1 MTDPVLLEVRRN
13 VAYLT
18 LNRPEKLNAFSYEM
32 NDRLLQLLDR
42 IEDDPTVRAVI
53 VTGAGEKAFSAGGD
67 IHEFSDSIRAG
78 VDVAVKQFVRRGQ
91 AMTARWYP
99 TPAAFGRPQARTRA
113 SLDWRLIYP
122 GAGA

>member
-42 IEDDPTVRAVI
+42 IEDDPEVRAVTRGI
-53 VTGAGEKAFSAGGD
+53 NLTMGEGLRVESEQFARVAPSYDTGEALDAWIARRQPVYRGD
-67 IHEFSDSIRAG
+67 
-78 VDVAVKQFVRRGQ
+78 
-91 AMTARWYP
+91 
-99 TPAAFGRPQARTRA
+99 
-113 SLDWRLIYP
+113 
-122 GAGA
+122 